1 MKVLIADDSPTARFA
16 LRKNLTSWGYEVV
29 EASEGK
35 KAWSLLNEADPP
47 RIAVL
52 DWMMPG
58 LDGVEICR
66 KLRERANGP
75 FVYTILLTS
84 KNEQEDLVYGLENG
98 AHNFQSKPYSPI
110 ELRSHINVG
119 KRLVESDDKIKEY
132 AEEMERL
139 ATTDSLTGIF
149 NRRHFLELGE
159 KEMSRTQR
167 YFRPMSVLLIDVDH
181 FKNINDTFGHAA
193 GDKTL
198 KILTETCINALR
210 ENDLFGRL
218 GGEEFAVILPENDE
232 KCAADVAER
241 LRKTME
247 ELKITIDD
255 KMIRFTISI
264 GVASH
269 RTNDKSIENIL
280 KRADDA
286 LYKAKKC
293 GRNRVVSD
301 CRSGGCIECK
311 GDKANPGIAC

>member
-1 MKVLIADDSPTARFA
+1 MKVLVADDSPTARFA
-16 LRKNLTSWGYEVV
+16 LRKNLTAWGYDVV

-35 KAWSLLNEADPP
+35 KAWNLLNEDSPP

-66 KLRERANGP
+66 KLRERKNGP

-84 KNEQEDLVYGLENG
+84 KSEQEDLVYGLENG

-110 ELRSHINVG
+110 ELRSHVNVG

-149 NRRHFLELGE
+149 NRRHFLECGE
-159 KEMSRTQR
+159 KELARSKR
-167 YFRPMSVLLIDVDH
+167 YGRPMSVLLIDVDH
-181 FKNINDTFGHAA
+181 FKIINDTFGHAA

-198 KILTETCINALR
+198 RIITRTCIDTLR

-218 GGEEFAVILPENDE
+218 GGEEFAVVLPENDE
-232 KCAADVAER
+232 PCAVDAAER

-247 ELKITIDD
+247 ELKVAFED
-255 KMIRFTISI
+255 KIIRFTISI
-264 GVASH
+264 GVASSELS
-269 RTNDKSIENIL
+269 DKTIEVIL

-293 GRNRVVSD
+293 GRNRVISN
-301 CRSGGCIECK
+301 C
-311 GDKANPGIAC
+311 